1 MFRSDTVDRRRNSRA
16 PQGLDDVLHPRRT
29 ELPARYILIDAPFTV
44 GCVSAHLIATPGG
57 TTSGSQRCPIRRLV
71 KVTRRKHL
79 HQLGAAFLAP
89 CGTAAFSPLI
99 AAQAT
104 PPAWRQGVSLFG
116 DLKYPAGFPRFDY
129 ASSSAPTG
137 GRVRQG
143 ALGSYDNFNMVTEGA
158 RGNLAIGIELI
169 YDTLLLPSMDEA
181 ASAYGLLA
189 EAVAI
194 PAIFLGCDI
203 VCAQRQD
210 GMTAPLGCHVFL
222 RGVQKVQSA
231 ASLLL

>member
-1 MFRSDTVDRRRNSRA
+1 
-16 PQGLDDVLHPRRT
+16 
-29 ELPARYILIDAPFTV
+29 
-44 GCVSAHLIATPGG
+44 
-57 TTSGSQRCPIRRLV
+57 V

-189 EAVAI
+189 EAVAYLDD
-194 PAIFLGCDI
+194 FSW
-203 VCAQRQD
+203 V
-210 GMTAPLGCHVFL
+210 
-222 RGVQKVQSA
+222 
-231 ASLLL
+231 